1 MTAVTKLRRHR
12 ELGIRLLTEFINATP
27 KTAPKTAAGLVER
40 ERVWAHDLI
49 PLVEA
54 FGDGT
59 AARFEPLSPM
69 HLVELSMVAGLLP
82 LDDKF
87 NEARCC
93 HSVRMYRLDQLFQQ
107 FKPVMPKGKGGNR
120 RTYNDDAIVAKAR
133 AIMESSGT
141 SNKMAAARKA
151 MICFP
156 ELVEGFGTD
165 ESKRKRIARQI

>member
-1 MTAVTKLRRHR
+1 MTDVARLRRHR
-12 ELGIRLLTEFINATP
+12 KLGVRILIEFINAT
-27 KTAPKTAAGLVER
+27 PKTAAGLVER

-69 HLVELSMVAGLLP
+69 LLVERSMVAGLLP
-82 LDDKF
+82 LDDEF
-87 NEARCC
+87 NEARRC

-133 AIMESSGT
+133 AIMESNGT
-141 SNKMAAARKA
+141 SNKMEAARKA
-151 MICFP
+151 MARHP
-156 ELVEGFGTD
+156 DLVEARTIHQD
-165 ESKRKRIARQI
+165 NIAKRIAGKM